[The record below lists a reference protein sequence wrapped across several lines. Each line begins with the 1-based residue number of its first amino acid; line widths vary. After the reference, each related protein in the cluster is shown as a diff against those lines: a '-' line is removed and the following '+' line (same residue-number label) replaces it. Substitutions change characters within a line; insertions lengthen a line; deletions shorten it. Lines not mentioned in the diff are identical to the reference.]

1 MIAGFPKANSR
12 GQVSEQD
19 PVAANRTVSR
29 ERNAHSSDNGSD
41 LLARETGAEMIMGK
55 TMP

>member
-12 GQVSEQD
+12 DQVSEQD

>member
-19 PVAANRTVSR
+19 LVSAKR
-29 ERNAHSSDNGSD
+29 VVSDNGSD
-41 LLARETGAEMIMGK
+41 LLARETGAEMIMTRPCLDGDA
-55 TMP
+55 